1 MKRLLSCLM
10 ALVRRPATDADLLPM
25 SDSEYVRMQLEN
37 PGYESARLENGFF

>member
-1 MKRLLSCLM
+1 
-10 ALVRRPATDADLLPM
+10 M